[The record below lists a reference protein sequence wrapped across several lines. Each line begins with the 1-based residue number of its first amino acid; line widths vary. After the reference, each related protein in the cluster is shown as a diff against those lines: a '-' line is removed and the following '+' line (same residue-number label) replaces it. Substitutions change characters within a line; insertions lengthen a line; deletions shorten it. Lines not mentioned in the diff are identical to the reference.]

1 MTTVK
6 KADVA
11 VLSQAIKTVSKL
23 DKLEV
28 DNFLADL
35 FGERPEDT
43 EDQRNSTERHTLIEL
58 LIGIEDGTEEIS
70 KADHKKVFEPFTRE
84 QKYAYKYTAKNW
96 KIALKLRKD
105 NGYWKKDK
113 NGKRVKVKFNPTTI
127 ESVRT
132 AIRRATA
139 SPAVKTAL
147 TQEKLVELIVDTCMS
162 ENFDLLEV
170 ATDAKALFDSLQPK
184 EKKKPSLPPLKSQLD
199 KVAVNS

>member
-1 MTTVK
+1 MTTIK

-23 DKLEV
+23 DKSEV

-43 EDQRNSTERHTLIEL
+43 EDHRNSTERHKLIEL

-105 NGYWKKDK
+105 NGYWRKDK
-113 NGKRVKVKFNPTTI
+113 NGNRQKVKFNPTTI

-132 AIRRATA
+132 EIRRATA
-139 SPAVKTAL
+139 TPAVKTPL
-147 TQEKLVELIVDTCMS
+147 TQEKLVELIVDTCAS
-162 ENFDLLEV
+162 EEFDLLEV
-170 ATDAKALFDSLQPK
+170 VQQAKDLFDSRQPQ
-184 EKKKPSLPPLKSQLD
+184 EKQEPSLPPMEHDLGELQD
-199 KVAVNS
+199 VA

>member
-1 MTTVK
+1 MSTVK

-11 VLSQAIKTVSKL
+11 VLSQAIKTVSIL
-23 DKLEV
+23 DKAEA

-43 EDQRNSTERHTLIEL
+43 EVQRNSTERHKLIEL

-70 KADHKKVFEPFTRE
+70 KADHKKVFEPFTKE
-84 QKYAYKYTAKNW
+84 QKFAYKYTAKNW

-105 NGYWKKDK
+105 NGYWRKDK

-139 SPAVKTAL
+139 TPAGKTPL

-162 ENFDLLEV
+162 ENFDLQEV
-170 ATDAKALFDSLQPK
+170 ARQAKDLFDSRQPK
-184 EKKKPSLPPLKSQLD
+184 EKKEPSLPPLKSELK
-199 KVAVNS
+199 KVA

>member
-23 DKLEV
+23 DKAEV

-43 EDQRNSTERHTLIEL
+43 EVQRNSTERHKLIEL

-70 KADHKKVFEPFTRE
+70 KADHKKVFEPFTKE
-84 QKYAYKYTAKNW
+84 QKFAYKYVAKNW

-113 NGKRVKVKFNPTTI
+113 KGNRQKVKFNPTTI

-139 SPAVKTAL
+139 TPAVTTAL

-162 ENFDLLEV
+162 EEFDLQEV
-170 ATDAKALFDSLQPK
+170 SRQAKDLFDSRQPRQKK
-184 EKKKPSLPPLKSQLD
+184 EFKLPPLKHELQD
-199 KVAVNS
+199 VA

>member
-11 VLSQAIKTVSKL
+11 VLNQAIKTVSKL
-23 DKLEV
+23 DKVEA

-43 EDQRNSTERHTLIEL
+43 EVQRNSTERHKLIEL
-58 LIGIEDGTEEIS
+58 LIGIENGTEEIS

-84 QKYAYKYTAKNW
+84 QKFAYKYVAKNW
-96 KIALKLRKD
+96 DTALKLRKD
-105 NGYWKKDK
+105 NGYWRKDK
-113 NGKRVKVKFNPTTI
+113 NGKRVKVKFNPSTI
-127 ESVRT
+127 DGVRM
-132 AIRRATA
+132 AIRRSTAT
-139 SPAVKTAL
+139 PAGKTPL

-184 EKKKPSLPPLKSQLD
+184 EKKEPTVPPLKSELD
-199 KVAVNS
+199 KVA